1 MLPFSK
7 ERGEKMLKEVRAK
20 RGSIKYW
27 YNGENGYG
35 FIRPDDEGE
44 AVFVHHTCI
53 AAHAKAKSLNKGV
66 RVIYEESQRKMGG
79 LWAKNVCR
87 ID

>member
-1 MLPFSK
+1 LPSSK
-7 ERGEKMLKEVRAK
+7 ERGEKMLKEVQARM
-20 RGSIKYW
+20 GSIKDW
-27 YNGENGYG
+27 YNGKNGYG
-35 FIRPDDEGE
+35 FICPDDGGE

-53 AAHAKAKSLNKGV
+53 AAHAKARSLNKGV
-66 RVIYEESQRKMGG
+66 RVLYEVGRRSMGG